1 MTVKAYKK
9 LSEICDYPLHL
20 GVTEAGG
27 LLTGSIKSSIGIGQL
42 LMDGIGDTIR
52 VSLSSDPIDEIKAG
66 YEILK
71 SLGLS
76 EPVTSPT
83 FTIIE
88 PYLIKDKKIYHIDLY
103 RIESRKELEVLG
115 IEEYSAENDCLIF
128 IEWPEKAEGF
138 FSEYDLKIRLS
149 HINEFSRELIIE
161 KS

>member
-1 MTVKAYKK
+1 MNFNKKIILNSLDDTADIAKEIASELETYPKNKASIIFLEGDLGSGKTTLVK
-9 LSEICDYPLHL
+9 
-20 GVTEAGG
+20 
-27 LLTGSIKSSIGIGQL
+27 
-42 LMDGIGDTIR
+42 
-52 VSLSSDPIDEIKAG
+52 
-66 YEILK
+66 EILK
-71 SLGLS
+71 SFGLS
-76 EPVTSPT
+76 ESVTSPT

-149 HINEFSRELIIE
+149 HINEISRELIIE

>member
-1 MTVKAYKK
+1 MNFNKKIILNSLDDTADVAKEIASELETCPKNKASIIFLEGDLGTGKTTLVK
-9 LSEICDYPLHL
+9 
-20 GVTEAGG
+20 
-27 LLTGSIKSSIGIGQL
+27 
-42 LMDGIGDTIR
+42 
-52 VSLSSDPIDEIKAG
+52 
-66 YEILK
+66 EILK

-138 FSEYDLKIRLS
+138 FSEYDLKICLS
-149 HINEFSRELIIE
+149 HINEISRELIIE

>member
-1 MTVKAYKK
+1 MNFNKKIILNSLDDTADIAEEIAGELETYPKNKASIIFLEGDLGSGKTTLVK
-9 LSEICDYPLHL
+9 
-20 GVTEAGG
+20 
-27 LLTGSIKSSIGIGQL
+27 
-42 LMDGIGDTIR
+42 
-52 VSLSSDPIDEIKAG
+52 
-66 YEILK
+66 EILK

-88 PYLIKDKKIYHIDLY
+88 PYLIKNKKIYHIDLY

-128 IEWPEKAEGF
+128 IEWPEKAKGF

-149 HINEFSRELIIE
+149 HINEISRELIIE

>member
-1 MTVKAYKK
+1 MNFNKKIVLNSLDDTADIAKEIASKLEKYPKNKASIIFLEGDLGTGKTTLVK
-9 LSEICDYPLHL
+9 
-20 GVTEAGG
+20 
-27 LLTGSIKSSIGIGQL
+27 
-42 LMDGIGDTIR
+42 
-52 VSLSSDPIDEIKAG
+52 
-66 YEILK
+66 EILK
-71 SLGLS
+71 SFGLS

-128 IEWPEKAEGF
+128 IEWPENAEGF